1 MQIKNFNCFKVTE
14 KKNDKQP
21 DYRLSAKIGEE
32 YVEIGAGW
40 VKENPKGKYISF
52 KLADQFQDKKGYSLI
67 EEVNV
72 APEGVQPL
80 PQADKAWT
88 DIDL

>member
-21 DYRLSAKIGEE
+21 DYRLSAKFGDE

-40 VKENPKGKYISF
+40 AKENPKGKYISF
-52 KLADQFQDKKGYSLI
+52 KLSEPYNKRRGYSLI
-67 EEVNV
+67 EEANV

-80 PQADKAWT
+80 PSTSDNWGV
-88 DIDL
+88 I